1 MNKLLQGNSNTA
13 DKNQPCS
20 QILLCYCRLASSL
33 IQRLGGICSFSRAWL
48 VLFDDSSQYHAAFR
62 STHRCAQSY
71 QVPCCFSLDAS
82 LRSILPSAM
91 LFFARPLYVH
101 FSMVRRVRC
110 DADPLLFQQHPG
122 ISLSSHLFC
131 VLLNLLPLF
140 RRFAQRLSIFIIMS
154 VKHKSHGDG
163 PSVVWAATKI
173 SLSSSVT
180 LILNQHKS
188 LMTCTL
194 TDEELVLLALAD
206 SADKSLKV
214 THIGEFIITRVRYYT
229 TQSAK
234 YFFAAMSGHS
244 AGYSVLSLAARTREY
259 DPFYS
264 SDPKHFADLAS
275 RYLCS
280 YGIPVHVELNEHNQ
294 KVYRMT
300 SGAAYAFI
308 QECFGKYEALKK
320 FKSAQTEPSALTDPA
335 SCPLMKLPVELRLK
349 IYRLVLKATGF
360 RLRVGRGTFLAYE
373 EKVPVWASTSQNI
386 FTMPRISKMLALLSV
401 SKQIHSEAMPEFYR
415 ENHFEFL
422 DMSCLK
428 SFLTNIGTER
438 RKFIRNITV
447 RYLGISTAAAGA
459 KLLTQSDTLQKLTL
473 IMSVSQDPAGHYTID
488 SSRRKFPSLAQIP
501 GFTAL
506 KRLRGIKQ
514 LAFNPEL
521 EHNVVDAFLR
531 PFITQPKVV
540 KAKKTKNS
548 NKRKLKDLG
557 TNDSD
562 HDARQPSSKKT
573 KA

>member
-1 MNKLLQGNSNTA
+1 
-13 DKNQPCS
+13 
-20 QILLCYCRLASSL
+20 
-33 IQRLGGICSFSRAWL
+33 
-48 VLFDDSSQYHAAFR
+48 
-62 STHRCAQSY
+62 
-71 QVPCCFSLDAS
+71 
-82 LRSILPSAM
+82 
-91 LFFARPLYVH
+91 
-101 FSMVRRVRC
+101 
-110 DADPLLFQQHPG
+110 
-122 ISLSSHLFC
+122 
-131 VLLNLLPLF
+131 
-140 RRFAQRLSIFIIMS
+140 MS

-259 DPFYS
+259 
-264 SDPKHFADLAS
+264 
-275 RYLCS
+275 LCS

-308 QECFGKYEALKK
+308 QKCFGKYEALKK

-540 KAKKTKNS
+540 KAKKTKDS
-548 NKRKLKDLG
+548 NKRKLKELG

-562 HDARQPSSKKT
+562 HDACQPSSKKT

>member
-1 MNKLLQGNSNTA
+1 MNKLLQGYSNTA

-33 IQRLGGICSFSRAWL
+33 IQRLGGICSFSRATML
-48 VLFDDSSQYHAAFR
+48 LFARLIAALNPTKYHAAFR

-71 QVPCCFSLDAS
+71 PVPCCSSLDRSTFTSPWFDEFDAMRIRFFSNNTPAS
-82 LRSILPSAM
+82 HCRSLLPS
-91 LFFARPLYVH
+91 
-101 FSMVRRVRC
+101 
-110 DADPLLFQQHPG
+110 Q
-122 ISLSSHLFC
+122 SHLFC

-308 QECFGKYEALKK
+308 QKCFGKYEALKK

>member
-1 MNKLLQGNSNTA
+1 MNKLLQGYSNTA

-62 STHRCAQSY
+62 STHRCAQFY
-71 QVPCCFSLDAS
+71 PRPCCSSLDRSTFTSPWFDEFDAMRIRFFSNNTPAS
-82 LRSILPSAM
+82 HCRSLLPS
-91 LFFARPLYVH
+91 
-101 FSMVRRVRC
+101 
-110 DADPLLFQQHPG
+110 Q
-122 ISLSSHLFC
+122 SHLFC

-163 PSVVWAATKI
+163 ASVVWAATKI

-294 KVYRMT
+294 KVHT
-300 SGAAYAFI
+300 T
-308 QECFGKYEALKK
+308 
-320 FKSAQTEPSALTDPA
+320 FK
-335 SCPLMKLPVELRLK
+335 
-349 IYRLVLKATGF
+349 
-360 RLRVGRGTFLAYE
+360 
-373 EKVPVWASTSQNI
+373 
-386 FTMPRISKMLALLSV
+386 LSL
-401 SKQIHSEAMPEFYR
+401 ILH
-415 ENHFEFL
+415 HHT
-422 DMSCLK
+422 CL
-428 SFLTNIGTER
+428 
-438 RKFIRNITV
+438 
-447 RYLGISTAAAGA
+447 
-459 KLLTQSDTLQKLTL
+459 
-473 IMSVSQDPAGHYTID
+473 
-488 SSRRKFPSLAQIP
+488 
-501 GFTAL
+501 
-506 KRLRGIKQ
+506 
-514 LAFNPEL
+514 
-521 EHNVVDAFLR
+521 
-531 PFITQPKVV
+531 
-540 KAKKTKNS
+540 
-548 NKRKLKDLG
+548 
-557 TNDSD
+557 
-562 HDARQPSSKKT
+562 
-573 KA
+573 